1 MAGLLNDRERLQLGG
16 TFHVIRP
23 GLSEF
28 EVREIKLRDF
38 KVPTGAIPRLVRQL
52 SKGDRPEGLSP
63 NGLPV
68 TTPRSLADVRI
79 SNGNVT
85 IYRTTGAEK

>member
-1 MAGLLNDRERLQLGG
+1 
-16 TFHVIRP
+16 
-23 GLSEF
+23 
-28 EVREIKLRDF
+28 VREIKLRDF
-38 KVPTGAIPRLVRQL
+38 KVPNGAIPRLVRQL
-52 SKGDRPEGLSP
+52 SKGERPEGLSP

-79 SNGNVT
+79 SNGKVT